1 MATYTIGEL
10 AKAAGVPIS
19 TVRFYERAGLVR
31 PAARSGGNYRQYTE
45 QGLSRLRFIR
55 SAQATGFSLRDIR
68 ELLSLT
74 HSDDPPCEEVINLT
88 RQRLADVRQ
97 RIRELRNVE
106 KVMAKSLADCC
117 TGQAP
122 DLCEEITRLK
132 GASARPCRATGAC
145 EPARRKK
152 SPARA

>member
-1 MATYTIGEL
+1 MAAYTIGQL
-10 AKAAGVPIS
+10 AKAVGVPIS

-55 SAQATGFSLRDIR
+55 SAQTTGFSLQDIR

-74 HSDDPPCEEVINLT
+74 HSDEPPCEEVIALT
-88 RQRLADVRQ
+88 RQRLAEVRQ
-97 RIRELRNVE
+97 RIRQLRHVE
-106 KVMAKSLADCC
+106 KVMAKSLDDCC
-117 TGQAP
+117 TGHAP

-132 GASARPCRATGAC
+132 DPTARPCRPGGAC
-145 EPARRKK
+145 DAAGRRK
-152 SPARA
+152 SAAGA